1 MTTACVYLNEG
12 IDLFPWVEELYNVKL
27 NTSLNYSVLSMRMQ
41 LRVHNIIWIHSNVDA
56 NDFEYELELRTVLI
70 EIYAKLYRC

>member
-1 MTTACVYLNEG
+1 MVCVYLNEG